1 MKVDPGHVLAAIQLL
16 KARHEIQYAEPDYLQ
31 ELDAATLPNDT
42 YIGIQ
47 WAAQN
52 TGQTVNGSSGT
63 PGADE
68 RTAAAWGISTG
79 TNSVVVA
86 TLDTGIQYSHPDL
99 LTNIWNSPG
108 GINGCPA
115 GTHGYD
121 VLTNTCDPMDEDL
134 AYNGHGSHV
143 GGILGAVT
151 NNVAGVSGVNW
162 TTSIMAVKWI
172 DSNGV
177 QGATSDLITGMD
189 WIIRAKQA
197 GVNVRVINDSATW
210 PGTGFSQA
218 LSDEIDLLGANNIL
232 FVTAA
237 GNTSQN
243 NDTTPRYPCSYN
255 RPNMIC
261 VAATDQN
268 DNLAS
273 FSNYGVTTVHLSA
286 PGVNIISTLR
296 SSNYGFING
305 TSMASPQVAGTAAL
319 ILSLGDQTVSNL
331 RSMILN
337 NVDPLPSLS
346 GVVATGGRLN
356 VCKAL
361 PGCQNA
367 VTSTP
372 AGLAAPVTT
381 GLTQYGAIVG
391 ASTGFWSGVPTSFN
405 YQWYRCDN
413 TGSNCSPVTGAT
425 SQSYAVLAAA
435 DTGATLAVAVTAS
448 NSLGSA
454 SRQSAASNV
463 VASASSPFAITSTIA
478 DGATLVGSVQ
488 WQATPAQA
496 VNFVQFY
503 VDGVLRQTQ
512 ASSPYIYNAG
522 TTGLFD
528 STTLSNGTHVL
539 GIEALSTDN
548 RTYGFSGVSVTVAN
562 GGQPQNTALPVISG
576 SAVQG
581 QTLSAS
587 NGSWT
592 NNPTSYAYQWST
604 CDVNGAN
611 CSPVSGAT
619 TNSLVL
625 IPADVGST
633 IRISVTASNSSG
645 SGTATSLP
653 TAVVAGRLSITTGSL
668 PNGSQNVAYSTILAA
683 SGGTPPNVWSIAS
696 GSLPTGL
703 SLAANTGVISGTPM
717 GAGTSNFTVQ
727 VKDASSQTATMAFS
741 ITIAGSGGGGIP
753 LVQSNAAEGSGV
765 KSFSVSFAS
774 ANTAGNLIIAFV
786 RMSTASQTVTVS
798 DTAGNTYA
806 DAVAQAQTTDGHQ
819 IHIFYAKNIRSGAN
833 TVTASYSATNNHPW
847 LAIYEYRGLS
857 TTNPLDQTAKGQ
869 GSGTAVSTGATPTT
883 SSANEL
889 VFAGAG
895 FVNNYSGTVTAGP
908 TYALQL
914 QDVGNSRA
922 ANEAAFTVSQASV
935 TGSFTLS
942 SSTNW
947 SAVVATFSTTAMT
960 GPPPSITTNSLPNG
974 TQNITYNTT
983 LAASGGTTPY
993 TWSITVGSLPAG
1005 LTLASS
1011 TGVISGTPTGT
1022 GTSTFTV
1029 QVTDAKSQ
1037 MATQALS
1044 ITIAAAAPPSITTAS
1059 LPNGTQNIAYNAT
1072 LAASG
1077 GTTPYTW
1084 SITAGSLPAGLTLA
1098 SSTGVISGTPTGI
1111 GTSTFTVQVTGANS
1125 QVATKAL
1132 SITTKKKHG

>member
-1 MKVDPGHVLAAIQLL
+1 MQIAEARPCTGRPRPKNLHHHRGFVAALAQTVCVAAVAVAMLAWLPGTSLAQHRNEDPAPFRDGVVLLKFNQNISADTQKAILAAIGASEIKSLGVGAHLVKVQPGHVWAAIQLL

-31 ELDAATLPNDT
+31 ELGAATLPNDT

-52 TGQTVNGSSGT
+52 TGQTVNGFSGS

-86 TLDTGIQYSHPDL
+86 TLDSGIQYSHPDL
-99 LTNIWNSPG
+99 LTNIWNNPG
-108 GINGCPA
+108 GVNACPA
-115 GTHGYD
+115 GTHGYN
-121 VLTNTCDPMDEDL
+121 VLTSTCDPMDDDTSF
-134 AYNGHGSHV
+134 NGHGSHV
-143 GGILGAVT
+143 GGILGAVG
-151 NNVAGVSGVNW
+151 NNSFGVSGVNW
-162 TTSIMAVKWI
+162 TTSIMAVKWVS
-172 DSNGV
+172 SNGG

-218 LSDEIDLLGANNIL
+218 LSDEIDSLGANNIL

-255 RPNMIC
+255 RSNMIC
-261 VAATDQN
+261 VSATDQN

-273 FSNYGVTTVHLSA
+273 FSNYGVTTVHLGA

-346 GVVATGGRLN
+346 GVVASGGRLN

-367 VTSTP
+367 VTSTL

-381 GLTQYGAIVG
+381 GLMQYGAIAG
-391 ASTGFWSGVPTSFN
+391 ASTGLWSGVPTSFN

-413 TGSNCSPVTGAT
+413 TGSNCSPITGAT
-425 SQSYAVLAAA
+425 SQSYAVLATA
-435 DTGATLAVAVTAS
+435 DIGATLAVAVTAS

-454 SRQSAASNV
+454 SRQSAASNL
-463 VASASSPFAITSTIA
+463 VAGASSPFAITSTIS

-488 WQATPAQA
+488 WRATPAQA
-496 VNFVQFY
+496 VNFVQFF

-528 STTLSNGTHVL
+528 STTLSDGTHVL

-548 RTYGFSGVSVTVAN
+548 RTYAFSGVSVTVAN
-562 GGQPQNTALPVISG
+562 GGAPNLTALPVISG

-592 NNPTSYAYQWST
+592 NNPTSYTYQWST

-619 TNSLVL
+619 TNSLAL

-645 SGTATSLP
+645 SGTATSLQ
-653 TAVVAGRLSITTGSL
+653 TAVVAGPLSITTGSL
-668 PNGSQNVAYSTILAA
+668 PNGAQNVAYSATLAA
-683 SGGTPPNVWSIAS
+683 SGGTPPYVWSVMS

-703 SLAANTGVISGTPM
+703 SLAASTGGISGAPS

-727 VKDASSQTATMAFS
+727 VKDASLQTATMPFS
-741 ITIAGSGGGGIP
+741 VTIAGIVGGGIA
-753 LVQSNAAEGSGV
+753 LVQSNAVEGSGLA
-765 KSFSVSFAS
+765 SLSVPFAS

-798 DTAGNTYA
+798 DTAGNAYA
-806 DAVAQAQTTDGHQ
+806 DAVAQPQTTDGHQ

-833 TVTASYSATNNHPW
+833 TVTASYSGTNNHPW
-847 LAIYEYRGLS
+847 LAIYEYSGLS
-857 TTNPLDQTAKGQ
+857 TSTPLDQTAKGQ
-869 GSGTAVSTGATPTT
+869 GSGTTVSTNATSTT

-889 VFAGAG
+889 VFAAAG
-895 FVNNYSGTVTAGP
+895 FANNYTGIVTAGLG
-908 TYALQL
+908 YSLQ
-914 QDVGNSRA
+914 QQNTAQSRA
-922 ANEAAFTVSQASV
+922 ANELQISVS
-935 TGSFTLS
+935 TGSFTGTFSLS
-942 SSTNW
+942 SPTNW
-947 SAVVATFSTTAMT
+947 SSVLATF
-960 GPPPSITTNSLPNG
+960 
-974 TQNITYNTT
+974 
-983 LAASGGTTPY
+983 
-993 TWSITVGSLPAG
+993 
-1005 LTLASS
+1005 
-1011 TGVISGTPTGT
+1011 
-1022 GTSTFTV
+1022 
-1029 QVTDAKSQ
+1029 
-1037 MATQALS
+1037 
-1044 ITIAAAAPPSITTAS
+1044 
-1059 LPNGTQNIAYNAT
+1059 
-1072 LAASG
+1072 
-1077 GTTPYTW
+1077 
-1084 SITAGSLPAGLTLA
+1084 
-1098 SSTGVISGTPTGI
+1098 
-1111 GTSTFTVQVTGANS
+1111 
-1125 QVATKAL
+1125 
-1132 SITTKKKHG
+1132 H